1 MLCVVAGMYVSSLS
15 RFYGLSNCP
24 RACSPPARGFIPQ
37 SPRGACGCRN
47 DRYHYVRRFS
57 GAHQQGYA
65 CPCGIT
71 YVNGEVWVP
80 KRETFTA
87 SARLLLLKG
96 FHQVGDSIFTNYKK
110 FTTDSRIIDDR

>member
-1 MLCVVAGMYVSSLS
+1 M
-15 RFYGLSNCP
+15 
-24 RACSPPARGFIPQ
+24 
-37 SPRGACGCRN
+37 
-47 DRYHYVRRFS
+47 
-57 GAHQQGYA
+57 
-65 CPCGIT
+65 
-71 YVNGEVWVP
+71 NGEVWVP